1 MGLDRI
7 GSPPGRTVFAA
18 VTRRWPRGPA
28 GPYCPAARRRSSSR
42 WRAIAGSRYEC
53 IDLGLSPGD
62 LWGFRQPAVSAGQ
75 GEGDCLAVLPLARS
89 PARASALARTTSGSR
104 GSGGRTSCQGRSRR
118 TFGRWIR
125 IRCTVSHLPGQPP
138 IPGGRWRTARPW
150 WPGSSRNGTDSRLGG
165 ASPEG
170 ACQVEYRG
178 AASGHPKVL
187 PDRLGCGVRGPGPAA
202 GPARRPRSG
211 WRQRACQD
219 VGHGHFDCVKR
230 HHQVVGDVLVGPAG
244 GRHLRVTPHPGE
256 RFSSSTSIASDSK
269 PAVSACRP
277 DHRGCR

>member
-28 GPYCPAARRRSSSR
+28 GPYCRAARRRSSSR

-104 GSGGRTSCQGRSRR
+104 GSGGRASCQGRSCRAL
-118 TFGRWIR
+118 GRWIR
-125 IRCTVSHLPGQPP
+125 ICCTVSHLPVLISPVSHPSRGPMAA
-138 IPGGRWRTARPW
+138 ARPW
-150 WPGSSRNGTDSRLGG
+150 WPGSSGNGTRAGRRG
-165 ASPEG
+165 ASPKG
-170 ACQVEYRG
+170 GCRVECRG
-178 AASGHPKVL
+178 APIGHPKVL
-187 PDRLGCGVRGPGPAA
+187 
-202 GPARRPRSG
+202 
-211 WRQRACQD
+211 
-219 VGHGHFDCVKR
+219 
-230 HHQVVGDVLVGPAG
+230 HQHVVGDALV
-244 GRHLRVTPHPGE
+244 
-256 RFSSSTSIASDSK
+256 
-269 PAVSACRP
+269 
-277 DHRGCR
+277 